1 MGEVESSKVVS
12 WVVEVDI
19 KPGELENFRTLMGE
33 MVENTKQEPG
43 TLAYEWFISDD
54 GKSCHIYERY
64 TDSPATMTHLAGFGS
79 KWAERFMGCVDVTRL
94 VVYGSPSDDVKQGTS
109 EIGAQFLGP
118 FGGFAR
124 E

>member
-1 MGEVESSKVVS
+1 MGDVESSKVVS
-12 WVVEVDI
+12 WVVEVDV
-19 KPGELENFRTLMGE
+19 KPGELENFRALMGE
-33 MVENTKQEPG
+33 MVENTKKEPG

-64 TDSPATMTHLAGFGS
+64 ADSAATLTHLAGFGS
-79 KWAERFMGCVDVTRL
+79 KWAERFMGCVDIRRL
-94 VVYGSPSDDVKQGTS
+94 VTYGSPSAELVPALK
-109 EIGAQFLGP
+109 EIGSEFLGP